1 MYYASL
7 ANTEDREQIYRLR
20 YDIYAKELGQY
31 PENVEK
37 KIQNQYDEVNEY
49 FVIKDSELNIVA
61 FISVTPPNKYGLSS
75 VNHLKKINVIYHGDP
90 DAYEM
95 RLLTVVNSR
104 GLFFSFVLVY
114 LVISWIK
121 YYGGNTIVG
130 IGRTEVV
137 KFYEKCGANPVENY
151 VLYLGKVEYRFL
163 EADIMKTVNPKK
175 DYFMK
180 LIKRFDSNLD
190 WGNTYK
196 FIENDL
202 YALKHF

>member
-7 ANTEDREQIYRLR
+7 ATVEDREQIYRLR
-20 YDIYAKELGQY
+20 YEIYAKELGQY
-31 PENVEK
+31 PEKAER

-49 FVIKDSELNIVA
+49 FVIKDSEQEIIA

-75 VNHLKKINVIYHGDP
+75 VNHLKKINVTYDIDP
-90 DAYEM
+90 NAYEM
-95 RLLTVVNSR
+95 RLLTVVKSR
-104 GLFFSFVLVY
+104 GLFFSFALVY

-121 YYGGNTIVG
+121 YQGGNTIVG

-137 KFYEKCGANPVENY
+137 NFYKKCGAYPVENY

-163 EADIMKTVNPKK
+163 EADIVKTVNPKK

-190 WGNTYK
+190 WGNTSK
-196 FIENDL
+196 FIEDDL
-202 YALKHF
+202 YALKSN